1 LSPWISPAKGI
12 IGACHLNDGG
22 VAPVINLIT
31 VVKET
36 ASSSAPVKILRPEMK
51 KQILVV
57 DDSLS
62 NRKAL
67 SLIIEKTEY
76 DVVTAVDGLDALRV
90 MNENPID
97 LVFTDLEM
105 PRMNGLELTQSIRA
119 WNDKSTMPVVMITS
133 RTTNKHRELAEK
145 AGVDDYLTKP
155 VETKT
160 LLQSI
165 DTWLTSKEA
174 VEA

>member
-1 LSPWISPAKGI
+1 
-12 IGACHLNDGG
+12 
-22 VAPVINLIT
+22 
-31 VVKET
+31 
-36 ASSSAPVKILRPEMK
+36 M
-51 KQILVV
+51 VV

-76 DVVTAVDGLDALRV
+76 NVLTAVDGLDALRI
-90 MNENPID
+90 MNENNIN

-119 WNDKSTMPVVMITS
+119 WNDKKTMPVVMITS
-133 RTTNKHRELAEK
+133 RTTNKHRELAKK

-155 VETKT
+155 VERET
-160 LLQSI
+160 LLKAI
-165 DTWLTSKEA
+165 DTWMVEEA
-174 VEA
+174 ELAEA